1 MPAATALFHSYLT
14 AASALDWD
22 TVLALFTDDFEL
34 TIKPAS
40 AGIPV
45 QAKSQLLETLE
56 QSVSKWFAPGALK
69 FTVHEV
75 YETKSENRII
85 AHVNSDGTSKLG
97 TPWHNEYMFIVE
109 VEGEKI
115 RRITEFMDSG
125 FVKSFVEAEV
135 KASGA

>member
-1 MPAATALFHSYLT
+1 MPAAITLFHSYLT
-14 AASALDWD
+14 AVSALDLD
-22 TVLALFTDDFEL
+22 TTLALFTDDFEL
-34 TIKPAS
+34 TMKPAS

-45 QAKSQLLETLE
+45 QAKSQLLEGLERTLIN
-56 QSVSKWFAPGALK
+56 WFAPGALK

-75 YETKSENRII
+75 YETKAENRII

-125 FVKSFVEAEV
+125 SLKGFIEAEM